1 MNATPLARLAL
12 ALAYPVLA
20 HLASLR
26 DDPVLAA
33 AALGDLAVFL
43 LLEPLLRRR
52 AWAWGVLL
60 ATGIGLV
67 TEARSPYLQ
76 LVLLLVPAAFV
87 ALVAWTFGR
96 TLRNGHVPLITR
108 MVCAIDGVPLA
119 QLDPALRRYSRTL
132 TATWAAMLSGLAMCN
147 FLLALIA
154 VPGGLLHS
162 LGMASPVTVSE
173 RAWSW
178 FANLLNYG
186 LVGGLFVGEYFY
198 RVRRFP
204 GRYTSFFHF
213 VRKMAGLGPTVW
225 RGLLR
230 DEPGRS

>member
-52 AWAWGVLL
+52 AWALGVLL

-67 TEARSPYLQ
+67 TAARSPYLQ

-96 TLRNGHVPLITR
+96 TLREGHVPLITR